1 MYGKIMG
8 AGMGWALGG
17 PLGAV
22 LGYFIGSSLEGKAQT
37 GDYRGRKSSIYDRSH
52 TTANPAGDFTGA
64 LVVLFAAVAKADKK
78 ILDSE
83 LRYIRQYFTEKFG
96 EDNAADAMGL
106 FNHAVKQNFDHWSI
120 AHQIKQHLDYY
131 SRLQLLQMLFGLAYA
146 DGEIHPEENRV
157 LHDIS
162 DRLGVKPEDRK
173 SIRAI
178 YFKDKDGPYKV
189 LGVTNQASDDEIRKA
204 YRSLVVKYHPDKVS
218 HLGEEFV
225 KIAEEKF
232 VAVKAAY
239 DEIKKERSL

>member
-1 MYGKIMG
+1 MMGKLMG

-22 LGYFIGSSLEGKAQT
+22 IGYFVGSSLEGRART
-37 GDYRGRKSSIYDRSH
+37 GDYRAQKRTVYDRSE
-52 TTANPAGDFTGA
+52 TTPNPAGDFTGA
-64 LVVLFAAVAKADKK
+64 LVVLFAAVAKADHK
-78 ILDSE
+78 IHDSE

-96 EDNAADAMGL
+96 EDNAGDAMDL
-106 FNHAVKQNFDHWSI
+106 FNHAVKQKFDHWSI
-120 AHQIKQHLDYY
+120 AHQVKQHLDYY
-131 SRLQLLQMLFGLAYA
+131 SRLQLMQMLFGLAYA

-162 DRLGVKPEDRK
+162 ERLGIKPGDHE
-173 SIRAI
+173 SIMAV

-189 LGVTNQASDDEIRKA
+189 LGVTSEASDDEIKKA

-225 KIAEEKF
+225 KIAGEKF

-239 DEIKKERSL
+239 DKIKKERSF